1 MKRFLYLILLFG
13 IGLFPNELYSQDKPP
28 LWMIKDYNR
37 NFYEIQ
43 ADFNKYWE
51 GKVIT
56 KETPREERMGWKQF
70 KRWEWFW
77 EQRVAPSGVFPN
89 PGHTYLEYS
98 KYRELKSKQKDR
110 KQAGDWTFLGP
121 SSSSGGYWGLGRLNC
136 VIEDPRYD
144 GVTNKTIFVGGASGG
159 VWKTTNGGQ
168 TWATTTDE
176 FAALGIADIVINPLN
191 PDIIYVATG
200 DGDATDTYSFGVV
213 KSTDGGNTWNLTG
226 LQFQITNFNTCR
238 RMVINPSNPNILLVA
253 TNNGLYRTT
262 NAGTNW
268 TSVQNGDFWDVKLNP
283 ADPNI
288 VYAATTSQI
297 YRSTNGGINW
307 TSVSSISGSTRIA
320 LAVTPADSANVYAL
334 SSNGSGAYNGLYRS
348 TNSGSSFS
356 LVSST
361 PNILSSSATGTGT
374 TGQGWY
380 DLSIAIDPTNANI
393 VYVGG
398 VNIWK
403 STNGGANWSLRAY
416 WTSSSS
422 VETVHADHHML
433 YFGGTN
439 RLYTAND
446 GGLDVSTNG
455 GVNWTYLSS
464 GVCVT
469 QYYRIATSQTNPSV
483 VIGGAQDNSSSLM
496 TASSFTMTMATGDG
510 MDQAINPSN
519 GNTMFT
525 SSYYG
530 DLYRSTNGGSSW
542 TDISEPNDNGGWVTP
557 YVIDPN
563 NHTTLVA
570 GYTGVWKSTNNGTNW
585 TKIST
590 FTNSTPLTVIHV
602 APANS
607 NYIYAGYSSALWRT
621 TDGGSTWSQIT
632 LPFTSLSSLT
642 TNHSN
647 PDVIWITMSG
657 YSSGN
662 KVFKSTN
669 GGQTWQNISGNLPN
683 VPCNVVIYQ
692 PNTDNRVW
700 VGTDIGVWYRGDSD
714 PSWVDYNDGL
724 PNVICND
731 LEIQYSAN
739 KLRLGTYGRGLWE
752 ATLPGAPNA
761 PPSLTSPLNNAS
773 NTNKN
778 LSLQWSP
785 SVNAVSYRV
794 QVSTSSNFNNLIVNS
809 LTANTSFN
817 LTNLN
822 YNTQYFWRVKAYKQ
836 NDSTDWSESWNFTTR
851 IEIYPPTLVSPQNN
865 ANNYANLQTFFWNV
879 AENATSYRL
888 QISNDS
894 LFNSLILNQVLSD
907 TSYSWSNLPANSA
920 FYWRVHAFNSN
931 YTSGWSEIRKLT
943 TYNLV
948 TVQIGSGT
956 ATSQFPYYT
965 YYHDA
970 VTYLLYTSSEIL
982 SAGGF
987 GGLIQ
992 SIGFN
997 VTSVATQPM
1006 NGFSIYM
1013 QNTTLSSVTAPITS
1027 GWTLVHS
1034 SSSFAVAQTGWT
1046 EHVLSTPFAY
1056 DTTKNLLIKICF
1068 DNSSYTLSSSVQ
1080 STTISSRAYARYAD
1094 NHTNTCST
1102 DPSSA
1107 TSPSRANIRITFTS
1121 PLQPPVL
1128 LAPAQSAVLAHDRP
1142 AFSWSA
1148 VNNAQSYQLQVLNA
1162 NNAQMLNIFTN
1173 QTQYQSAPLYYEGQV
1188 TWRVRAISGTDTSGW
1203 NTSNFTITRSTVTHS
1218 IPLVSGWNMISSY
1231 AEPDNLAIPNI
1242 FSPLGNNLQ
1251 IVRNVSGQTYIP
1263 NLSNMINEWQIRQA
1277 YQIRTLTGST
1287 LNIQGLKIIPNSTP
1301 IVLNT
1306 IGWYWI
1312 PYFRIASMPVST
1324 ALSSINGKYLQ
1335 VKSITG
1341 EVYYPPYITTLQNL
1355 EPGKGYMLRSTSTNG
1370 VLVYPANPAIKS
1382 ISNNSIPEP
1391 VFFKRNKH
1399 ITGKTSVIG
1408 IDIPGVVD
1416 GDEIGVFTED
1426 GLLVGSSVWSDV
1438 CRGVVVWGDD
1448 EFTSEKDGAFENER
1462 LQIKIWKNST
1472 NSVYN
1477 TNIKTINNLDKSINE
1492 TTLSYKTDDIL
1503 NVSGQLASAITEEL
1517 LIYPQPSSGKI
1528 TISVLGNLE
1537 KKCQVIVFDYK
1548 GTEIFN
1554 KYVESSNNRVE
1565 LEFVNIS
1572 SGIYQI
1578 IVIDSRNIYKDKF
1591 IIVK

>member
-1 MKRFLYLILLFG
+1 MKNLFFLIAFLG
-13 IGLFPNELYSQDKPP
+13 IALFPIDLFSQSEPP

-37 NFYEIQ
+37 NFYDIQ

-89 PGHTYLEYS
+89 PGHTYMEYF
-98 KYRELKSKQKDR
+98 KYREQKSKQKDR

-136 VIEDPRYD
+136 VVEDPRYD
-144 GVTNKTIFVGGASGG
+144 GVTNKTIFVGAASGG

-168 TWATTTDE
+168 TWATTSDD

-191 PDIIYVATG
+191 PDVIYVATG

-226 LQFQITNFNTCR
+226 LQFQITNFTTCR
-238 RMVINPSNPNILLVA
+238 RMVINPSNPNILMVA

-262 NAGTNW
+262 NGGTNW
-268 TSVQNGDFWDVKLNP
+268 TSVQSGNFWDVKLNP

-288 VYAATTSQI
+288 AYAATTNQI
-297 YRSTNGGINW
+297 YRSTNGGVNW
-307 TSVSSISGSTRIA
+307 NSVATISSSTRIA
-320 LAVTPADSANVYAL
+320 LAVTPADSSSVYAL
-334 SSNGSGAYNGLYRS
+334 SSNSNGAFNGFYRS
-348 TNSGSSFS
+348 TNTGSSFS
-356 LVSST
+356 LVSSS
-361 PNILSSSATGTGT
+361 PNILSSSSTGSGT
-374 TGQGWY
+374 SGQGWY
-380 DLSIAIDPTNANI
+380 DLSIAVDPTNANI

-403 STNGGANWSLRAY
+403 STNGGANWSLRTY

-422 VETVHADHHML
+422 VQTVHADHHML

-439 RLYTAND
+439 RLYSAND

-455 GVNWTYLSS
+455 GVNWTYISS

-469 QYYRIATSQTNPSV
+469 QYYRISTSQTNSNV
-483 VIGGAQDNSSSLM
+483 VLCGAQDNSSSLM
-496 TASSFTMTMATGDG
+496 TATSFTMTEATGDG
-510 MDQAINPSN
+510 MEQAINPSN
-519 GNTMFT
+519 ANIMFT

-530 DLYRSTNGGSSW
+530 YLSRSTNGGSSW
-542 TDISEPNDNGGWVTP
+542 TDLTKPNDNGGWVTP

-563 NHTTLVA
+563 NHTSLVA

-585 TKIST
+585 SKIST
-590 FTNSTPLTVIHV
+590 FTNSTSLNVIHV

-607 NYIYAGYSSALWRT
+607 NYIYAGHSSALWCT
-621 TDGGSTWSQIT
+621 TDGGTTWSQIT
-632 LPFTSLSSLT
+632 LPYSSLT
-642 TNHSN
+642 SLTSHHTN

-657 YSSGN
+657 YSSTN

-669 GGQTWQNISGNLPN
+669 GGQTWQNITGNLPN
-683 VPCNVVIYQ
+683 VPCNVIIYQ

-700 VGTDIGVWYRGDSD
+700 VGTDIGVWYRGDTD
-714 PSWVDYNDGL
+714 PNWVDYNDGL
-724 PNVICND
+724 PNFICND

-761 PPSLTSPLNNAS
+761 PPILTSPLS
-773 NTNKN
+773 NSSNVNKN
-778 LSLQWSP
+778 ITLQWSP
-785 SVNAVSYRV
+785 SLNAVSYRV
-794 QVSTSSNFNNLIVNS
+794 QISTSSNFNNLIVNS
-809 LTANTSFN
+809 LTTNTSFTT
-817 LTNLN
+817 TNLN

-836 NDSTDWSESWNFTTR
+836 NDSTDWSEVWNFTTR
-851 IEIYPPTLVSPQNN
+851 VEIYAPNLVSPQNN
-865 ANNYANLQTFFWNV
+865 ANNYATMQTFIWNY
-879 AENATSYRL
+879 AENATSFRL
-888 QISNDS
+888 QISSDS
-894 LFNSLILNQVLSD
+894 LFNSFILNQVISD
-907 TSYSWSNLPANSA
+907 TTYIWNNIPANGT
-920 FYWRVHAFNSN
+920 FYWRVQAFNSN
-931 YTSGWSEIRKLT
+931 YTSDWSEIRKFT
-943 TYNLV
+943 TFNLV
-948 TVQIGSGT
+948 TIQIGTGT

-982 SAGGF
+982 AAGGF

-997 VTSVATQPM
+997 VISVATQPM

-1013 QNTTLSSVTAPITS
+1013 QNTTLTSVTAPVTS
-1027 GWTLVHS
+1027 GWTLVYS
-1034 SSSFAVAQTGWT
+1034 VPSFAVSQTGWT
-1046 EHVLSTPFAY
+1046 NHVLNTPFAY

-1068 DNSSYTLSSSVQ
+1068 DNTSWTASSVVQ
-1080 STTISSRAYARYAD
+1080 ATSVSGRVYTRYND
-1094 NHTNTCST
+1094 NHNNTCSN
-1102 DPSSA
+1102 DPQYT
-1107 TSPSRANIRITFTS
+1107 TSTNRANITMTITS
-1121 PLQPPVL
+1121 PLQPPIL
-1128 LAPAQSAVLAHDRP
+1128 LEPTPSAVLAHDRP
-1142 AFSWSA
+1142 AFSWSTA
-1148 VNNAQSYQLQVLNA
+1148 NYAQSYQLQVINS
-1162 NNAQMLNIFTN
+1162 NNAVLLNIITT
-1173 QTQYQSAPLYYEGQV
+1173 QTQYQSPPLYYEGQA
-1188 TWRVRAISGTDTSGW
+1188 TWRVRSIAGTDTSAW
-1203 NTSNFTITRSTVTHS
+1203 NTSSFTITRSTVTHS

-1231 AEPDNLAIPNI
+1231 AEPDNPAMPSI
-1242 FSPLGNNLQ
+1242 FGSLGNNLQ

-1263 NLSNMINEWQIRQA
+1263 NLSNSINDWQIRQA
-1277 YQIRTLTGST
+1277 YQIRTLASSN
-1287 LNIQGLKIIPNSTP
+1287 LIIQGLKIIPNSTP
-1301 IVLNT
+1301 IVLNS

-1312 PYFRIASMPVST
+1312 PYFRTAAMPVSS
-1324 ALSSINGKYLQ
+1324 ALSSISGKYLQ
-1335 VKSITG
+1335 VKSLTG
-1341 EVYYPPYITTLQNL
+1341 EVYYPPFISTLQNL
-1355 EPGKGYMLRSTSTNG
+1355 EPGKGYMLRSTTTTG

-1382 ISNNSIPEP
+1382 SANNPIPEL

-1399 ITGKTSVIG
+1399 TTGKTSVIVL
-1408 IDIPGVVD
+1408 DIPGIVD
-1416 GDEIGVFTED
+1416 GDEIGVFTEN
-1426 GLLVGSSVWSDV
+1426 GLLVGSSVWSDF

-1448 EFTSEKDGAFENER
+1448 EFTPEKDGAFENER
-1462 LQIKIWKNST
+1462 LQIKIWKKSS

-1477 TNIKTINNLDKSINE
+1477 TNVKSINNLDKSLSEI
-1492 TTLSYKTDDIL
+1492 TLSYKTDDIL
-1503 NVSGQLASAITEEL
+1503 HISGQLTNQISDDL

-1528 TISVLGNLE
+1528 SISVLGNIE
-1537 KKCQVIVFDYK
+1537 SKCQVIVFDYK

-1554 KYVESSNNRVE
+1554 RFVHTSNNRIE
-1565 LEFVNIS
+1565 LDFPNIS

-1578 IVIDSRNIYKDKF
+1578 IILDSRNIYKDKF